1 MASALIRDKDFA
13 FERWDP
19 PQVGF
24 TPVRVVA
31 EPAPPPGP
39 TVFELEEIEQHARD
53 EGFAA
58 GLAEGRAVAKH
69 QLDQQ
74 LARFEALC
82 ASAARPLVA
91 LDDITER
98 ELARLATVM
107 ARRVVARE
115 LQLDPSLIEQAVRAA
130 VAALPSATRE
140 LRVWVHPDDLNLLR
154 ELGASEPLWRLGA
167 KPELSRG
174 DCVLESERS
183 RLDARV
189 DTRLAAV
196 IDAVLGNDID
206 DGDDEVV
213 A

>member
-1 MASALIRDKDFA
+1 MAGVLSRDKAFA

-19 PQVGF
+19 PQVGHP
-24 TPVRVVA
+24 TLQVVA

-39 TVFELEEIEQHARD
+39 TVFELEEIEKHARD

-82 ASAARPLVA
+82 AAAARPLVA
-91 LDDITER
+91 LDDVTER

-130 VAALPSATRE
+130 AAALPSATRE
-140 LRVWVHPDDLNLLR
+140 LRVWVHPDDLNILR

-174 DCVLESERS
+174 DCILESERS

>member
-1 MASALIRDKDFA
+1 MAGVLSRDKAFA

-19 PQVGF
+19 PQVGH
-24 TPVRVVA
+24 TPLQVVA

-39 TVFELEEIEQHARD
+39 TVFELEEIEKHARD

-74 LARFEALC
+74 LARFETLC
-82 ASAARPLVA
+82 AAAARPLGA

-130 VAALPSATRE
+130 AAALPSATRE
-140 LRVWVHPDDLNLLR
+140 LRVWVHPDDLNMLR

-174 DCVLESERS
+174 DCILESERS

>member
-1 MASALIRDKDFA
+1 MASALIRDKAFA

-19 PQVGF
+19 PQVGH
-24 TPVRVVA
+24 TVVSVVA

-39 TVFELEEIEQHARD
+39 TVFELEEIERQARD

-82 ASAARPLVA
+82 TAAARPLEA

-115 LQLDPSLIEQAVRAA
+115 LQLDPSLIELAVREAA
-130 VAALPSATRE
+130 AALPSATRE

-154 ELGASEPLWRLGA
+154 ELGASEPLWRLGS

-174 DCVLESERS
+174 DCILESERS

-196 IDAVLGNDID
+196 IDAVFGNDVD